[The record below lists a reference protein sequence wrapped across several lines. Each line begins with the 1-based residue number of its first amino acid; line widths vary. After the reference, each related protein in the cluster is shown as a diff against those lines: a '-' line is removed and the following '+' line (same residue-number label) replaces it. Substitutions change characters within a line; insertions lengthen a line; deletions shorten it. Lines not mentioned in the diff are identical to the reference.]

1 MVLEYHRRR
10 GSVKEA
16 NMVAEKLSELLQ
28 KKKNFVL
35 IGEAGSGK
43 TEIAL
48 SLAAHMTR
56 LTDRQV
62 HVFDMDQTK
71 PDFRARDAKDQME
84 AEGVHVHFHEQ
95 LLDTPTVATG
105 VKEHLK
111 NPGACVL
118 MDVGGGNYGAHMIGQ
133 FHELLNAEN
142 ALVLYVVNPYR
153 PWSGDAEA
161 VEETMRRVLGSARL
175 ERISVLANPNFGP
188 HTTLEEIVSGVEK
201 VRALVGARPVDFVC
215 ALEKHCAALEE
226 LVSEPVIP
234 IRLHTLPDWMLQ

>member
-1 MVLEYHRRR
+1 MVE
-10 GSVKEA
+10 
-16 NMVAEKLSELLQ
+16 EKLRALLRE
-28 KKKNFVL
+28 KKNFVL

-48 SLAAHMTR
+48 SLACHMTR

-62 HVFDMDQTK
+62 HLFDMDQTK
-71 PDFRARDAKDQME
+71 PDFRARDAQDKME
-84 AEGVHVHFHEQ
+84 AEGVRLHFHEQ

-105 VKEHLK
+105 VVEHLK
-111 NPGACVL
+111 NQDCCVL

-175 ERISVLANPNFGP
+175 ERISVLANPNYGP
-188 HTTLEEIVSGVEK
+188 HTAPEEIVEGVER
-201 VRALVGARPVDFVC
+201 VRKLVGERPVDFIC
-215 ALEKHCAALEE
+215 ALEKYCAALEQTF
-226 LVSEPVIP
+226 SEPIIP
-234 IRLHTLPDWMLQ
+234 IRLRTLPDWMLE

>member
-1 MVLEYHRRR
+1 MYQDQLR
-10 GSVKEA
+10 
-16 NMVAEKLSELLQ
+16 ELLRQ
-28 KKKNFVL
+28 KKNFVL

-48 SLAAHMTR
+48 SLASHMTR

-62 HVFDMDQTK
+62 HLFDMDQTK
-71 PDFRARDAKDQME
+71 PDFRARDAKAQME
-84 AEGVHVHFHEQ
+84 AEGVFLHYHEQ

-105 VKEHLK
+105 VVEHLK
-111 NPGACVL
+111 NPEACVL

-133 FHELLNAEN
+133 FHERLNAPD

-175 ERISVLANPNFGP
+175 SRISVLANPNFGP
-188 HTTLEEIVSGVEK
+188 RTTLEEVVSGVER
-201 VRALVGARPVDFVC
+201 VRALVGERPVDYVC
-215 ALEKHCAALEE
+215 ALEEHCAALEK
-226 LVSEPVIP
+226 LVQEPVIP
-234 IRLHTLPDWMLQ
+234 VRLHTLPGWMLQ